1 MKLQGVVPLLQVGNL
16 RETIAY
22 YQDCLG
28 FQQDFLWER
37 DGVAIWAG
45 VSRGEVS
52 FMLTRDLGTSD
63 QSFIAEKG
71 NGVAFY
77 IIVDEIEPLYD
88 ELLAANALIV
98 QDMMTFGDRRQFTI
112 GDPNGYVITFSEP
125 YQPTA

>member
-1 MKLQGVVPLLQVGNL
+1 MNLQGVVPLLQVGNL

-28 FQQDFLWER
+28 FRQDFLWER

-98 QDMMTFGDRRQFTI
+98 QDMMAFGDRRQFTI

>member
-1 MKLQGVVPLLQVGNL
+1 MKLKGVVPLLQVGNL

-22 YQDCLG
+22 YEDSLG
-28 FQQDFLWER
+28 FRQDFLWER